1 MPLQRHY
8 SIATL
13 AKLFDLSADFWR
25 KKIRM
30 GEVKAVRLGGAI
42 RISESEV
49 RRIIQS
55 VDTISDVVE
64 EILSENG

>member
-25 KKIRM
+25 KKIKN
-30 GEVKAVRLGGAI
+30 GEIEAVRLGTAV
-42 RISESEV
+42 RIPEGEV
-49 RRIIQS
+49 RKLAQNIRS
-55 VDTISDVVE
+55 ISGTVE
-64 EILSENG
+64 EILSESR

>member
-1 MPLQRHY
+1 MPIERHY

-30 GEVKAVRLGGAI
+30 GEVKAVRLGVAI
-42 RISESEV
+42 RITESEIRKIV
-49 RRIIQS
+49 KS
-55 VDTISDVVE
+55 VNTISDTVE
-64 EILSENG
+64 EILSEIR

>member
-13 AKLFDLSADFWR
+13 ANLFDLSTDFWR

-49 RRIIQS
+49 RKIVQS
-55 VDTISDVVE
+55 ITTLSDTIE
-64 EILSENG
+64 EILSEYS

>member
-1 MPLQRHY
+1 MIQRHY
-8 SIATL
+8 SISSL
-13 AKLFDLSADFWR
+13 ANLFDLSTDFWR

-42 RISESEV
+42 RVSESEV
-49 RRIIQS
+49 RKIVKS
-55 VDTISDVVE
+55 VGTISDIVD

>member
-25 KKIRM
+25 KKIKS
-30 GEVKAVRLGGAI
+30 GEIKAVRLGTAV
-42 RISESEV
+42 RIPEGEV
-49 RRIIQS
+49 RKLAQNIRS
-55 VDTISDVVE
+55 ISDTVE
-64 EILSENG
+64 EILSESR

>member
-25 KKIRM
+25 KKIKS
-30 GEVKAVRLGGAI
+30 GEIKAIKLGTAI
-42 RISESEV
+42 RIPEGEV
-49 RRIIQS
+49 RKLAQNIQS
-55 VDTISDVVE
+55 ISGIVD
-64 EILSENG
+64 EILSESK

>member
-25 KKIRM
+25 KKIKS
-30 GEVKAVRLGGAI
+30 GEIKAIKLGAAI
-42 RISESEV
+42 RIPEGEV
-49 RRIIQS
+49 RKLAQNIQS
-55 VDTISDVVE
+55 ISGTVD
-64 EILSENG
+64 EILSESK

>member
-25 KKIRM
+25 KKVKS
-30 GEVKAVRLGGAI
+30 GEIKAVRLGTAV
-42 RISESEV
+42 RIPEREV
-49 RRIIQS
+49 RKLAQNIRS
-55 VDTISDVVE
+55 MSGTVE
-64 EILSENG
+64 EILSERR

>member
-13 AKLFDLSADFWR
+13 SKLFDLSADFWR

-30 GEVKAVRLGGAI
+30 GEVKAVRLGVAI
-42 RISESEV
+42 RIPESEIRKIV
-49 RRIIQS
+49 KS
-55 VDTISDVVE
+55 VNTISDTVE
-64 EILSENG
+64 EILSEIR